1 MKNISFDNPQYLWIC
16 LPLLLITLV
25 PYLLVFRKE
34 NRSKGALASFILHV
48 VMIAAVT
55 LGVAGTTYTDAIT
68 RTEVYVVADGS
79 YSATENLD
87 VIDAHIAALEKRLP
101 KNTTLHVVVFGN
113 SVERLTRD
121 EEGKLPS
128 VKTATVDTSATN
140 IAAALSH
147 TATLFSENVLKR
159 IVLITDGKETAGEG
173 IDGFIRAVEELYLQ
187 DVRIDAIYLDDNI
200 AADATEVQISGV
212 EYTESTYLSHETTA
226 DVLIRSASETKAI
239 VTLYKDGERLSE
251 EAVTLTAGYNI
262 VNFALDTATDG
273 RFDYEVRVDA
283 QTDSSAHNNSFF
295 FHQSVSGHIKVLL
308 ITSLPEDVA
317 AAEALYGKNAEIDAY
332 VNTPNVPYTVED
344 LSQYDEIML
353 SNTDVRDL
361 KNYVSFIESLDTVV
375 SLFGKS
381 LVTIGDAQIQNKDD
395 DVLKALEDMLP
406 VRFGNNDADPKLYSI
421 VIDISRSMEFDYHF
435 QMAKSAA
442 KQILDL
448 LNNDDYISVVSFAG
462 EVFVPQMPIKATNRE
477 EIAAIIDRLELRQGT
492 FIGTGLNTA
501 MNLMRPMEFSEKQAI
516 LISDGMSYTSEPD
529 QPLKVA
535 ASMAASNI
543 AVSVIN
549 IGSKEGVSTLTEIA
563 DVGGGFYY
571 FVENEEQL
579 NDLMLSDIADEITD
593 SVIEGETAVTVAR
606 RSDAVLDGIEAMPNV
621 FGYIYTKPKASATTV
636 LTVDYEKSNGGSVT
650 VPYYAYWD
658 YGNGRVAS
666 LTGALS
672 GAWAASL
679 QDGEGKRFLENIL
692 TTNTPVEKID
702 YPYTLNVE
710 YTDTDAVVELVPAVL
725 NPTAVATLT
734 LGLPNGSTETVTMT
748 FDASRYF
755 YRFTTA
761 EIGKYTVDVSYTY
774 VNHSFSS
781 HSVFCLSYLPEY
793 DSFATFSPSVLY
805 KALRNR
811 GEVYES
817 GLPTLDSD
825 DDKRATYTVEF
836 TVPLMALAAF
846 LFVVDVIVRKLRL
859 ADIRGLFGASAKK
872 GEKKHEKATS

>member
-1 MKNISFDNPQYLWIC
+1 
-16 LPLLLITLV
+16 
-25 PYLLVFRKE
+25 
-34 NRSKGALASFILHV
+34 
-48 VMIAAVT
+48 
-55 LGVAGTTYTDAIT
+55 
-68 RTEVYVVADGS
+68 
-79 YSATENLD
+79 
-87 VIDAHIAALEKRLP
+87 
-101 KNTTLHVVVFGN
+101 
-113 SVERLTRD
+113 
-121 EEGKLPS
+121 
-128 VKTATVDTSATN
+128 
-140 IAAALSH
+140 
-147 TATLFSENVLKR
+147 
-159 IVLITDGKETAGEG
+159 
-173 IDGFIRAVEELYLQ
+173 
-187 DVRIDAIYLDDNI
+187 
-200 AADATEVQISGV
+200 
-212 EYTESTYLSHETTA
+212 
-226 DVLIRSASETKAI
+226 
-239 VTLYKDGERLSE
+239 
-251 EAVTLTAGYNI
+251 
-262 VNFALDTATDG
+262 
-273 RFDYEVRVDA
+273 
-283 QTDSSAHNNSFF
+283 
-295 FHQSVSGHIKVLL
+295 
-308 ITSLPEDVA
+308 
-317 AAEALYGKNAEIDAY
+317 
-332 VNTPNVPYTVED
+332 
-344 LSQYDEIML
+344 
-353 SNTDVRDL
+353 
-361 KNYVSFIESLDTVV
+361 
-375 SLFGKS
+375 
-381 LVTIGDAQIQNKDD
+381 
-395 DVLKALEDMLP
+395 
-406 VRFGNNDADPKLYSI
+406 
-421 VIDISRSMEFDYHF
+421 
-435 QMAKSAA
+435 
-442 KQILDL
+442 
-448 LNNDDYISVVSFAG
+448 
-462 EVFVPQMPIKATNRE
+462 
-477 EIAAIIDRLELRQGT
+477 
-492 FIGTGLNTA
+492 
-501 MNLMRPMEFSEKQAI
+501 
-516 LISDGMSYTSEPD
+516 
-529 QPLKVA
+529 
-535 ASMAASNI
+535 
-543 AVSVIN
+543 
-549 IGSKEGVSTLTEIA
+549 
-563 DVGGGFYY
+563 
-571 FVENEEQL
+571 
-579 NDLMLSDIADEITD
+579 MLSDIADEITD